1 MGEYAVMRR
10 RICQGPR
17 SDGYLFA
24 AVAVAIASTIFS
36 GPVAA
41 LADMR
46 PWTAPESLQPYR
58 HAQVEAVIDGHT
70 VVLDDGTVVRLAG
83 IEAPRPPSAPEAE
96 DGWPLA
102 READDALTQ
111 IGLGRQVSL
120 ASGGR
125 DGDRHGRILAHLV
138 RDDGVWVQAAML
150 ERGLARVNGVAD
162 LRTAMPE
169 MLAIEAEARRSRR
182 GIWSHP
188 FYSIRQPQELERY
201 LDTFQLVEGRIVD
214 IATIRGRMYLNFGTD
229 WREDFTVSISP
240 QDVDPFLAL
249 GIQFES
255 LIEERIRVRGWVY
268 RRYGPMIDA
277 TYPEQVEILTD
288 E

>member
-1 MGEYAVMRR
+1 MRQ
-10 RICQGPR
+10 RICQVSR
-17 SDGYLFA
+17 TDRYLFA
-24 AVAVAIASTIFS
+24 AVAVAIASTICS
-36 GPVAA
+36 GPGTAA
-41 LADMR
+41 ADTR
-46 PWTAPESLQPYR
+46 PLTVPESLQTYR
-58 HAQVEAVIDGHT
+58 QAEVEAVIDGHT
-70 VVLDDGTVVRLAG
+70 VVLDDGSVVRLAG
-83 IEAPRPPSAPEAE
+83 IEAPRPPSAPTAA

-102 READDALTQ
+102 REAADALTHFS
-111 IGLGRQVSL
+111 LGREVGL

-138 RDDGVWVQAAML
+138 RDDGLWVQAAML
-150 ERGLARVNGVAD
+150 EQGLARVNAVAD

-169 MLAIEAEARRSRR
+169 MLAIEADARRLRR

-188 FYSIRQPQELERY
+188 FYSIRQPQELWRY

-255 LIEERIRVRGWVY
+255 LIEERVRVRGWVY